1 MDSETIRILQQD
13 AAFRAQFTPI
23 QELRREHGLD
33 QDEAELVVTMAEEIN
48 REMNREILEDLRS
61 EIEILE
67 DLRSEIDRE
76 ILEDIRSFTGKPNW
90 KIEGF

>member
-61 EIEILE
+61 EI
-67 DLRSEIDRE
+67 DRE